1 MIRCGLCGKPSP
13 HLSSAVKV
21 CGECLRLRPREALN
35 IVKSSGVR
43 EGFRVDVGLPAN
55 PPKRE
60 GGFRCGLCVNECSV
74 PREEGASGF
83 CGAWVVR
90 GGRLTPVA
98 GWGRA
103 VVEWYFDPHPTNC
116 VAAHFCPAVTGAGF
130 PEFAVRP
137 GLEEG
142 YVNLAVFFAGC
153 SLDCVFCQN
162 WQHKVMAGEAVSKG
176 GRVPWVRGWEEL
188 VDVAMNPRVTCIC
201 YFGGDPGPHAPFA
214 LRVSREVTRAARE
227 HGLVKRVCWET
238 NGVEHPGLMRAM
250 AKLSLLS
257 GGIVKIDWKAWTPSI
272 YEALTGVNGE
282 KTVKRLMINTA
293 LVARMGRERPE
304 IPLLTVSVLM
314 VPGYVGAEEVRKI
327 SEYLAS
333 LDTDIPLVLL
343 AFHPDHLMNDVGTT
357 PRKQAEECVREARNA
372 GLKHVYVGNVW
383 LLQ

>member
-1 MIRCGLCGKPSP
+1 MVRCGVCGKSSP
-13 HLSSAVKV
+13 HVSRVVGV
-21 CGECLRLRPREALN
+21 CAGCLRCRPSESLRV
-35 IVKSSGVR
+35 VKSLGVR
-43 EGFRVDVGLPAN
+43 EGFRVDVSLPAN
-55 PPKRE
+55 VPRSE
-60 GGFRCGLCVNECSV
+60 GGFRCGLCVNECLV

-83 CGAWVVR
+83 CGAWVFR
-90 GGRLTPVA
+90 GGGLVPVS
-98 GWGRA
+98 GYGRA

-153 SLDCVFCQN
+153 GLDCVFCQN
-162 WQHKVMAGEAVSKG
+162 WQHKVMAGEAVRRG
-176 GRVPWVRGWEEL
+176 GRVPWVRDWSEL
-188 VDVAMNPRVTCIC
+188 VEAAMDPRVTCIC

-214 LRVSREVTRAARE
+214 LRASNEVVRRARE
-227 HGLVKRVCWET
+227 RGLVKRVCWET

-250 AKLSLLS
+250 ARLSLIS
-257 GGIVKIDWKAWTPSI
+257 GGIVKVDWKAWTPSV

-282 KTVKRLMINTA
+282 KAVKRLMVNTA

-304 IPLLTVSVLM
+304 IPLLTVSVLL
-314 VPGYVGAEEVRKI
+314 VPEYVDAEEVRRI

-333 LDTDIPLVLL
+333 LDTDVPLVLL

-357 PRKQAEECVREARNA
+357 PRRQAEECVREARNA